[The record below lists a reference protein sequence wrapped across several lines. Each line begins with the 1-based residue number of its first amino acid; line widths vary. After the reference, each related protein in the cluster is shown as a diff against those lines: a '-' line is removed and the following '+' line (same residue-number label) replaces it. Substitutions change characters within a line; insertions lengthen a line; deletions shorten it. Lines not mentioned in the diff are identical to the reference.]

1 MEKVIQIN
9 GERNGRQYVLSKS
22 GIVDNEPKM
31 SETAGNQETPGPVQE
46 LIKVLT
52 AALQADRKKI
62 PSGKGKLQNKQA
74 WAGSAQIAPSAGNT
88 QVKGR
93 VDRASARCNKSSGI
107 GHFA

>member
-1 MEKVIQIN
+1 MEKVIQID
-9 GERNGRQYVLSKS
+9 GERNRRQHALSKS

-62 PSGKGKLQNKQA
+62 PLGKGKLPNKQA
-74 WAGSAQIAPSAGNT
+74 GANSTQIASSVGNT

-93 VDRASARCNKSSGI
+93 VDRASARCNKCSGI
-107 GHFA
+107 DHFA

>member
-9 GERNGRQYVLSKS
+9 GERNGRQHVLSKS
-22 GIVDNEPKM
+22 GIVGNEPKI
-31 SETAGNQETPGPVQE
+31 SKAAGDQETPGPVQE

-62 PSGKGKLQNKQA
+62 PLGKGRLPNKQA
-74 WAGSAQIAPSAGNT
+74 GAGSAQIATSAENT
-88 QVKGR
+88 QVKRR
-93 VDRASARCNKSSGI
+93 VDRASARCNKCSGI